1 MAPCNKHKIA
11 TISAVLLLWTAL
23 AVNWVSAT
31 PWPNTPL
38 LHYADFISKP
48 QRDLSRFLAPVI
60 WLPPAFAAWGGLYRH
75 FADLWLKFSEPVCT
89 HPAHLLPETVILMH
103 WLFDYD
109 LRDCTPSPTNVAFWR
124 SAYEHAAAGLIGTI
138 VILLISV
145 TLVPVYYQPGRPRAL
160 LPHWAHYYYQILA
173 NACRY
178 GAYGDAHKG
187 VAERDNAF
195 RHHARA
201 NFRVRKRTFR
211 CAKGEFHGHPNL
223 AACRRGAH
231 LALIQYIQSKGMVP
245 YEVSASRR
253 SEKMTGRVGYH
264 EWFSARDHAY
274 ERRNHSIDPKRHII
288 VGVDV
293 DYYLDVPKMM
303 VHMTPIM
310 LYSFDPHNRT
320 GSIGNE
326 ATWTTIGNTVHY
338 DVAGGHC
345 YKHELWDYGADDYVA
360 YTVGPVRHIF
370 AVEKMQPFVES
381 PHSVVIL
388 QPVCVVPYWQ
398 APEVHELRR
407 RTMPSGVSVR
417 GNTTRLVD
425 GDLDVSMPSVFYEDL
440 MARIVGS
447 DYVSVNEI
455 NGWILNNPDVL
466 AGMDRTKASR
476 LASYLHR
483 EHIGNARP
491 APVRHYSRDVMI
503 RGVLEGGVGR
513 SPVDDTGV
521 HPLAG
526 ATAFVPTRSRATEA
540 AAVQTRLYNIAN
552 NTVPDAVIAG
562 YIEEFVER
570 MSATKLKAATEE
582 ETINRASRPST
593 RFGMIKARLNA
604 FLIGLTV
611 RVKAFFKAESYASH
625 KDPRLISPTDSFHQL
640 AVSRITNRY
649 KDAVLK
655 AMPWYAPGLCPPDI
669 SAMVAR
675 FFREN
680 PNASE
685 TDFTRFDGTIS
696 EWISRNLVLAI
707 YRRSFPEDQDL
718 VDHLEREI
726 KDTYATTAAGRY
738 FPNGSRLSGSPI
750 TTDGNTIINAAVQ
763 YVGNRIGGRTP
774 DVAFARIGIAYGDD
788 GAVDNDC
795 RVVEAARRLGLTIK
809 IEPCYVPAR
818 PYATFV
824 GRVFPIQGRE
834 GSFQEPLRAL
844 GKFGLVSRVSN
855 VDPMS
860 LLAARAF
867 CYYVSDRNTPILGP
881 LMRKIIDLSPTN
893 ITDRLIQS
901 VRPYIGRDVPLGNT
915 WPGVDPSHR
924 PTRALV
930 GRLLGAVDNLATIEA
945 KIDALSDISQVS
957 GLIRVTNTGPDTHT
971 GYDSSTLFTYFS
983 PLQFGRCAERPPIT
997 TNEEPSNE
1005 QPEPAPAQAAP
1016 PGPPPTGPP
1025 ATSRSGHSPGAS
1037 AAPPRTRPPPPPPG
1051 F

>member
-1 MAPCNKHKIA
+1 MHKIA
-11 TISAVLLLWTAL
+11 TIGTLLLLWTVLL
-23 AVNWVSAT
+23 ASWVSET
-31 PWPNTPL
+31 PWPQTPL
-38 LHYADFISKP
+38 LNYFDFIGKP
-48 QRDLSRFLAPVI
+48 HADLTRFLSPVV
-60 WLPPAFAAWGGLYRH
+60 WQVPALVAWSGLYQH
-75 FADLWLKFSEPVCT
+75 FTDLWTKFHDPVCKL
-89 HPAHLLPETVILMH
+89 PDDLLPETVFLMR
-103 WLFDYD
+103 WLFDHD
-109 LRDCTPSPTNVAFWR
+109 LRICEPSPTNVAFWE
-124 SAYEHAAAGLIGTI
+124 SAYAHAVAGAIGTV
-138 VILLISV
+138 VILFVSV
-145 TLVPVYYQPGRPRAL
+145 TFVPVYHEPGRPSAL
-160 LPHWAHYYYQILA
+160 LPHWAHFGYQLIA
-173 NACRY
+173 NAIRF
-178 GAYGDAHKG
+178 GAYGNAHQG
-187 VAERDNAF
+187 VAARDNAF

-201 NFRVRKRTFR
+201 NFRVRQRTFR
-211 CAKGEFHGHPNL
+211 CAKGEFHGHPRL

-231 LALIQYIQSKGMVP
+231 LALIQYIQSKGMIP

-253 SEKMTGRVGYH
+253 SEKMTGGVGFH
-264 EWFSARDHAY
+264 GWFSARDHAY
-274 ERRNHSIDPKRHII
+274 KRRNHSVNPERHII

-293 DYYLDVPKMM
+293 DYYMDIPKLMM
-303 VHMTPIM
+303 HMTPIM
-310 LYSFDPHNRT
+310 LYSFDPHTRSGN
-320 GSIGNE
+320 IDNE
-326 ATWTTIGNTVHY
+326 ATWTTTGNTVHY

-345 YKHELWDYGADDYVA
+345 YAHELWDYGADDYVA
-360 YTVGPVRHIF
+360 HTVGPVRHIF
-370 AVEKMQPFVES
+370 AVEKMKPFVES
-381 PHSVVIL
+381 PHAVVIL

-398 APEVHELRR
+398 AADVHELRR
-407 RTMPSGVSVR
+407 REMPSGVSVR
-417 GNTTRLVD
+417 GNTTRIVD

-455 NGWILNNPDVL
+455 NGWILNNPEVL

-491 APVRHYSRDVMI
+491 APVRHYSRDIMI
-503 RGVLEGGVGR
+503 RGLLEGGVGR

-526 ATAFVPTRSRATEA
+526 ATAYVPTRSRATEA

-552 NTVPDAVIAG
+552 NKVPDPVIAG
-562 YIEEFVER
+562 FVEEFVER
-570 MSATKLKAATEE
+570 MSTTKLKAATEE

-593 RFGMIKARLNA
+593 RFGMIKARMNA
-604 FLIGLTV
+604 FLLGLTV

-655 AMPWYAPGLCPPDI
+655 NMPWYAPGLNPPNI
-669 SAMVAR
+669 ANMVAR

-680 PNASE
+680 PKANE
-685 TDFTRFDGTIS
+685 TDFSRFDGTIS
-696 EWISRNLVLAI
+696 EWISRNVVVAI
-707 YRRSFPEDQDL
+707 YRRSFPDDQDL

-726 KDTYATTAAGRY
+726 KETYATTAAGRY

-763 YVGNRIGGRTP
+763 YIGNRLAGRDP
-774 DVAFARIGIAYGDD
+774 DTAFAKIGIAYGDD
-788 GAVDNDC
+788 GAVDDEC
-795 RVVEAARRLGLTIK
+795 RIVDAANRLGLTIK
-809 IEPCYVPAR
+809 VEPCYVPKR

-824 GRVFPIQGRE
+824 GRVFPVQGKE

-844 GKFGLVSRVSN
+844 GKFGLVSRVCN

-860 LLAARAF
+860 LLAARAY

-893 ITDRLIQS
+893 ITDRLIES

-915 WPGVDPSHR
+915 WPGVDPTHR

-930 GRLLGAVDNLATIEA
+930 GRLLGAVDNLATIES
-945 KIDALSDISQVS
+945 KIDSLVDISQVS
-957 GLIRVTNTGPDTHT
+957 GLIRVTSTGPETHT
-971 GYDSSTLFTYFS
+971 GYDSSTLFTYFN
-983 PLQFGRCAERPPIT
+983 PLQFGRCAERPTII
-997 TNEEPSNE
+997 NNSEPSNE
-1005 QPEPAPAQAAP
+1005 QPETAPAQAAP
-1016 PGPPPTGPP
+1016 PEPTPAGPP
-1025 ATSRSGHSPGAS
+1025 AANRSGRSPGL
-1037 AAPPRTRPPPPPPG
+1037 AAAKRQPRPPPPPPG